1 MTVGTFRRAVGRS
14 APVSLQEKKKPLVDL
29 LSTGATEFTQVL
41 ASGTRPE
48 QTFGFLPEQGSY
60 LPEVTI

>member
-1 MTVGTFRRAVGRS
+1 MIVGTFRRSVRRAAAV
-14 APVSLQEKKKPLVDL
+14 AFQAKKNPLVDL